1 MSRSTG
7 PTMVAALAML
17 REGERTSGEVAA
29 GALGLRGPA
38 DLLDRAVRTLL
49 ASDPRVVEV
58 APGRWRRSSA
68 AVGDHGSGTLNPAP
82 PHTMKGLPL
91 HALPWVV
98 VDVETTGSGRA
109 EDHRITEVAAVEL
122 KPEGPARHF
131 QSLVNPQR
139 PIPPRIVK
147 LTGIHDEMVR
157 GAPTF
162 REVAPTLATFLEG
175 RVFVAHNAPF
185 DWSFLGRE
193 FQRVGEPFPIMPR
206 VCTVRLARRLLP
218 GLDRYDLGTIA
229 WALDIPVEGRHRA
242 LGDAQATALLMA
254 RLLREARQRELVD
267 LPSLLDY
274 RP

>member
-1 MSRSTG
+1 MNPSTG
-7 PTMVAALAML
+7 PALTAALALL
-17 REGERTSGEVAA
+17 REGECTSGEVAA
-29 GALGLRGPA
+29 GALGLQGPA
-38 DLLDRAVRTLL
+38 ELLDKAVRTLL
-49 ASDPRVVEV
+49 SSDPRVVEV
-58 APGRWRRSSA
+58 TPGRWRRSGA
-68 AVGDHGSGTLNPAP
+68 ADGEPGPGALNPAP
-82 PHTMKGLPL
+82 PHTLKGLPL
-91 HALPWVV
+91 QALPWVV

-122 KPEGPARHF
+122 KPEGPGRHF
-131 QSLVNPQR
+131 QSLVNPRR

-157 GAPTF
+157 SAPTF
-162 REVAPTLATFLEG
+162 REVAPSLAAFLEG

-185 DWSFLGRE
+185 DWSFLARE
-193 FQRVGEPFPIMPR
+193 FQRVGEAFPIMPR

-218 GLDRYDLGTIA
+218 GLDRYDLGTIT
-229 WALDIPVEGRHRA
+229 WALAIPVEARHRA

-254 RLLREARQRELVD
+254 RLLDEARHRELAD

>member
-1 MSRSTG
+1 MSPSTG
-7 PTMVAALAML
+7 PAMTAALALL
-17 REGERTSGEVAA
+17 RTGECTSGEVAA
-29 GALGLRGPA
+29 GALGLQGPA
-38 DLLDRAVRTLL
+38 ELLDRAVRTLL

-58 APGRWRRSSA
+58 APGRWKRSGVA
-68 AVGDHGSGTLNPAP
+68 LGEPGSETLNPSP
-82 PHTMKGLPL
+82 PHLWKGLPL
-91 HALPWVV
+91 RDLPWVV

-122 KPEGPARHF
+122 RPEGPARHF

-162 REVAPTLATFLEG
+162 SEVASDLASFLEG

-185 DWSFLGRE
+185 DWSFMARE
-193 FQRVGEPFPIMPR
+193 FRRVGEPFPIMPR

-218 GLDRYDLGTIA
+218 GLDRYDLGTIT
-229 WALDIPVEGRHRA
+229 WALDIPVEARHRA

-254 RLLREARQRELVD
+254 RLLDEARQRDLLD